1 MSNFSTLLS
10 KYTSIFHAF
19 VWIAIVGLIALFGYF
34 VYIFA
39 YNYPY
44 YDDFDNLILFLSEYI
59 RSDGISGKIMLLFE
73 QNFEHR
79 VIFAKVLTLLYYKIA
94 GEIDIKALIL
104 LGDLSLAGVFIFFV
118 LLKRDR
124 KLSLLS
130 LFAIACLLFQLQH
143 YEDSISWA
151 TCSLQHAPCIF
162 FSLWSFYLAIFR
174 KKFPLSAILAVVAL
188 FTSANGMMT
197 ILIWLI
203 IFYSS
208 AKLSLSRIGLSL
220 AVISVTLIHL
230 LTLKMYSGSVLG
242 NFTSNFF
249 PKCILLLSFAGQLA
263 DSKVVGHDAPGIV
276 LGTLFL
282 IPFVIA
288 AFKLAV
294 GRGEDISQ
302 LQWFCLAGLTSVLFV
317 GFLITFA
324 RGTEPDHF
332 GYKLDRYKIYAAFFG
347 VFAIGF
353 YDQYWNHLFWGKL
366 VRFSIASIAFVFCLS
381 SYYLYADKTKNY
393 RNDIMTN
400 QINYAWNK
408 GTYFPIVFRNN
419 LSAADF
425 DFCLRTFFFPK
436 PDPVEKSLKT
446 IEWNKVTKTINFS
459 KSDDNK
465 VLKLTN
471 TDLKMDTGS
480 GASQLFVVATM
491 PDRGQPKYIFPI
503 NNTYKRSVRHFFTS
517 FRKLPMDGFDVT
529 IFKEKIE
536 SADYQLNLV
545 YFVDN
550 KIVDIYNLGSM
561 HVSR

>member
-10 KYTSIFHAF
+10 KYYSFFKVI
-19 VWIAIVGLIALFGYF
+19 VWIAIGNVIALFGYF

-39 YNYPY
+39 YNFPF
-44 YDDFDNLILFLSEYI
+44 YDDYDNLILFLSEYI
-59 RSDGISGKIMLLFE
+59 KSDGISRKIMLLFE

-79 VIFAKVLTLLYYKIA
+79 VIFAKVLTLLYYKIT
-94 GEIDIKALIL
+94 GEIDIKGLIM
-104 LGDLSLAGVFIFFV
+104 LGDLSLIGVFIFFV
-118 LLKRDR
+118 LLKRDK

-130 LFAIACLLFQLQH
+130 LFAIACVLFQLQH

-174 KKFPLSAILAVVAL
+174 KKFPLSAILAVLAL

-220 AVISVTLIHL
+220 AVISITLIHL
-230 LTLKMYSGSVLG
+230 MTLKMYSGSVLG

-249 PKCILLLSFAGQLA
+249 PKCILLISFAGQLA
-263 DSKVVGHDAPGIV
+263 DSKVVGHEAPCII

-282 IPFVIA
+282 FPFVIA
-288 AFKLAV
+288 AIKLAL
-294 GRGEDISQ
+294 GKGKDISQ

-332 GYKLDRYKIYAAFFG
+332 GFKLDRYKIYSAFFG

-353 YDQYWNHLFWGKL
+353 YDQYWNHLFLGKL
-366 VRFSIASIAFVFCLS
+366 VRLSLASIAFVFCLS
-381 SYYLYADKTKNY
+381 SYYLYADKTENY

-408 GTYFPIVFRNN
+408 STYFPIVFRNN
-419 LSAADF
+419 LSASDF

-436 PDPVEKSLKT
+436 PDPVEKSVKS
-446 IEWNKVTKTINFS
+446 IEWEKVTKLINVS

-465 VLKLTN
+465 VLKLKN

-480 GASQLFVVATM
+480 GISRLFVVATAT
-491 PDRGQPKYIFPI
+491 DQEQPKYIFPV
-503 NNTYKRSVRHFFTS
+503 NNTYKRSFRHFYTS
-517 FRKLPMDGFDVT
+517 FRKIPMDGFDVT

-536 SADYQLNLV
+536 NADYKLHLV
-545 YFVDN
+545 YFVNN
-550 KIVDIYNLGSM
+550 KIVDVYNIGSM